1 MRFKKEITG
10 NILKFIDIETNTVK
24 ASFSLSA
31 LTGLKDIL
39 GEAEAKKA
47 IRTIVESY
55 YADLTEEELQE
66 IIL

>member
-1 MRFKKEITG
+1 MRFRKEIMG
-10 NILKFIDIETNTVK
+10 NVLRLIDAETNEAK

-39 GEAEAKKA
+39 GESAAKKA

-55 YADLTEEELQE
+55 YADLTEEELKE